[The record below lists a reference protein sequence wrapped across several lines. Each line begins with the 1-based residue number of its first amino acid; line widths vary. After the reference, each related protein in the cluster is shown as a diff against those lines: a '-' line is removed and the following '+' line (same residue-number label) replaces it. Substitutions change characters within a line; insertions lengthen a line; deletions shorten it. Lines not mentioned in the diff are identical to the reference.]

1 MAAGVFGYTS
11 AKDGKYSEAMFL
23 AQGGQEL
30 EAAQL
35 LEELGEYKDAHD
47 QLAALKEADGS
58 IAIPM
63 AKAGDTVTFG
73 SYEQD
78 GDTSNGS
85 EPIEWMVLRT
95 DGQEVL
101 LLSVNILDAQPYLE
115 IETEDGVQDLDQW
128 LDTAFAETAFAGCS
142 TETIKDVGLLSRE
155 EMDEYYS
162 QAKDA
167 QFTEYAMSQKPKRG
181 YAAGHMWWLE
191 GMFKFNIIMKS
202 DGSASEKAALIAIVA
217 VVGVIGG
224 AIVGAL
230 IMTSP
235 VLALIAI
242 AFVVAVV
249 AGIFQGLFGDR
260 LKNRKDAKASIEFS
274 EVRADSAGDLLKSLA
289 DVKKG
294 DTLRFG
300 RYTWEVLS
308 VENGQALLIT
318 QNVVMKRNI
327 TMTARPGGRSGQNAP

>member
-1 MAAGVFGYTS
+1 MP
-11 AKDGKYSEAMFL
+11 EI
-23 AQGGQEL
+23 
-30 EAAQL
+30 
-35 LEELGEYKDAHD
+35 
-47 QLAALKEADGS
+47 
-58 IAIPM
+58 IAVI
-63 AKAGDTVTFG
+63 
-73 SYEQD
+73 
-78 GDTSNGS
+78 
-85 EPIEWMVLRT
+85 
-95 DGQEVL
+95 
-101 LLSVNILDAQPYLE
+101 IL
-115 IETEDGVQDLDQW
+115 IVIG
-128 LDTAFAETAFAGCS
+128 FFC
-142 TETIKDVGLLSRE
+142 
-155 EMDEYYS
+155 
-162 QAKDA
+162 
-167 QFTEYAMSQKPKRG
+167 F
-181 YAAGHMWWLE
+181 
-191 GMFKFNIIMKS
+191 IIMKS

-242 AFVVAVV
+242 AFVVAVA

-274 EVRADSAGDLLKSLA
+274 EARADSAGDLLKSLA

-318 QNVVMKRNI
+318 QNVVMKKEYHNDSQARGAEWAKCTLRRFLNKNFLSSTFSPAEQSLI
-327 TMTARPGGRSGQNAP
+327 QEHSHDNAQIDYKGQKKLLTPTQDRVFILSVGEAKKVLTAKKRPAALAGQPCGYWLRDIYYNDAYLMYPSYDGKSAEIEKRSSCVDYGVRPAIWIRIA